1 VHCNMKGSPMKT
13 DPFAPVAK
21 AFETWQK
28 LADDSFARAT
38 AFYTQIDELE
48 AKNVERTERAIQEIA
63 KLTKETLG
71 YSAQLGAEWRK
82 ISLESMKNAA
92 AAFGAEAP
100 AR

>member
-1 VHCNMKGSPMKT
+1 MKT

-28 LADDSFARAT
+28 MADDSFARAA
-38 AFYTQIDELE
+38 AFYAQIDEIE
-48 AKNVERTERAIQEIA
+48 AKNVERTEKAFQEMA
-63 KLTKETLG
+63 KLTKETLA

-82 ISLESMKNAA
+82 ISLESMKSAA
-92 AAFGAEAP
+92 AAFAPEAP